1 MTPPCAHTQMD
12 QLKASQ
18 RANSAAEQGK
28 YRVEV
33 ERDRERA
40 QRQKSKFSKG
50 QIKAVRAVWRGRV
63 ACMCVC
69 ILWWGHH
76 DTPPFASSI
85 GC

>member
-1 MTPPCAHTQMD
+1 MHDTPMRTQMD

-50 QIKAVRAVWRGRV
+50 QIKAVRGVGVWH
-63 ACMCVC
+63 ACVMCG
-69 ILWWGHH
+69 L
-76 DTPPFASSI
+76 
-85 GC
+85 